1 MLFTKELEEKKVT
14 KGILIKKCSSHN
26 YVSTFNEQLFT
37 NLPIRKESKGQ
48 NEKDTKWSQFALSN
62 IKVSWTTTIDH
73 TNSHL
78 LNSFSMKKVIA
89 IEMDGTFL

>member
-1 MLFTKELEEKKVT
+1 MLFTKELEEKKSDE
-14 KGILIKKCSSHN
+14 GILIKKCSSHN

-62 IKVSWTTTIDH
+62 IKVSWTTIDH

-78 LNSFSMKKVIA
+78 LNSFSMEKVIA